1 MITLLQLAPSSLSN
15 PHRLCLIQKTNAV
28 WGGGGTYED
37 GVALF
42 FLLFFYEGMKTGIV

>member
-28 WGGGGTYED
+28 WGGGTYED